1 MNVRQLS
8 DNSKSPDMKDDIIEF
23 DLEDQKLN
31 DAKIGLTDL
40 YESSEEK
47 PDFNN
52 KYIHFVS
59 DV

>member
-52 KYIHFVS
+52 TSKNWF
-59 DV
+59 